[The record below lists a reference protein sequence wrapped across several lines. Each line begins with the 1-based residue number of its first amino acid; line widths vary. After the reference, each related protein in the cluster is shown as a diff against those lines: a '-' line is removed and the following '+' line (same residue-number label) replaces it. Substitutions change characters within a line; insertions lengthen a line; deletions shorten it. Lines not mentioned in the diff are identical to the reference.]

1 MLRQTI
7 RASVTRSCGVLPRA
21 RVALAQPTR
30 QYHDDL
36 IDHYDVTSTNHF
48 AKEATEQ
55 PHLACNPSAEGGSCR
70 RWPARPWY
78 DNVQ

>member
-36 IDHYDVTSTNHF
+36 IDHYVRLPLPLPPN
-48 AKEATEQ
+48 A
-55 PHLACNPSAEGGSCR
+55 SASRGGTTR
-70 RWPARPWY
+70 
-78 DNVQ
+78 

>member
-36 IDHYDVTSTNHF
+36 IDHYVRPPPERKRI
-48 AKEATEQ
+48 A
-55 PHLACNPSAEGGSCR
+55 R
-70 RWPARPWY
+70 RTTR
-78 DNVQ
+78 

>member
-36 IDHYDVTSTNHF
+36 IDHYVRPPLPPERKRI
-48 AKEATEQ
+48 A
-55 PHLACNPSAEGGSCR
+55 R
-70 RWPARPWY
+70 RTTR
-78 DNVQ
+78 

>member
-36 IDHYDVTSTNHF
+36 IDHYV
-48 AKEATEQ
+48 
-55 PHLACNPSAEGGSCR
+55 
-70 RWPARPWY
+70 RPPPLTPPPERKRITGRTTR
-78 DNVQ
+78 

>member
-36 IDHYDVTSTNHF
+36 IDHYVR
-48 AKEATEQ
+48 
-55 PHLACNPSAEGGSCR
+55 PSPPPERKRIAR
-70 RWPARPWY
+70 RTTR
-78 DNVQ
+78 